1 MKLIF
6 KNKATQKKMK
16 KKLSGVSEKTIETEN
31 GLEVIQTYEFKDEI
45 LRSDRIQGL
54 IDQIRVV
61 ETHASTGAFV
71 KAKDTTAVLKDY
83 ESENTKHS
91 AKSEQ
96 QSKISDFYQSFNY
109 KTKGHIFLFDAPNYI
124 LEDNKSIEED
134 LFEVTYDIV
143 KNTEN
148 NIVYDNLIK
157 EPLKNIEITAE
168 KTGQQ
173 LRKELKEFC
182 NSVKIKNK
190 KVYMTFNLFSDLE
203 TLSKKLDTPL
213 ITDNPN
219 ILGGKLLV
227 GVPIVALE
235 EETLKQYNQK
245 ELIICGDLYNS
256 FALVKNPEYEF
267 DFTNALKFGYT
278 SFRVIQNYD
287 FKKTDE
293 RIAIGQIAGIETIL
307 NK

>member
-6 KNKATQKKMK
+6 KNKVTQEIMK
-16 KKLSGVSEKTIETEN
+16 QKLSEVSNQTVKSE
-31 GLEVIQTYEFKDEI
+31 GGFEVIQTYEFKEGI
-45 LRSDRIQGL
+45 LRADRIQGL
-54 IDQIRVV
+54 VDQIRVV
-61 ETHASTGAFV
+61 ETRASTGAFV
-71 KAKDTTAVLKDY
+71 KAKDTIAVLKDY
-83 ESENTKHS
+83 ESEN
-91 AKSEQ
+91 ANYLVKSEP
-96 QSKISDFYQSFNY
+96 QSRISDFYQSFNY
-109 KTKGHIFLFDAPNYI
+109 KTKGHMFLFDAPSYV

-134 LFEVTYDIV
+134 LFNVICDIA

-148 NIVYDNLIK
+148 SIIYDNITK

-173 LRKELKEFC
+173 LKKELKEFC
-182 NSVKIKNK
+182 NSAKIKHK

-227 GVPIVALE
+227 GVPIVVLE
-235 EETLKQYNQK
+235 EEALKQYNQK
-245 ELIICGDLYNS
+245 ELIICGDLYNT

-267 DFTNALKFGYT
+267 DFTTSLKFGYT
-278 SFRVIQNYD
+278 SFRIIQNYD
-287 FKKTDE
+287 FKKIDE
-293 RIAIGQIAGIETIL
+293 RIAVGQFTGIETI
-307 NK
+307 